1 MLSLGPPDPA
11 KASAAMPNPAVKGM
25 SAAGILQHPAQFA
38 MMSSQAG
45 SAAAFPYVQAMQ
57 SVPLKPSTTAEQKP
71 AAGGSG
77 SRAGRLPR
85 RTVLP
90 RAFKFSSGKMT
101 SSGGICIS
109 FGNCI
114 CLAAKDMYLAVQERN
129 FVEFLGSSVF
139 FGIREKRLSKW
150 SYVSVFTSREKLIG

>member
-11 KASAAMPNPAVKGM
+11 KTSAAMPNPAVKGM

-101 SSGGICIS
+101 SSGGNLY
-109 FGNCI
+109 FFWR
-114 CLAAKDMYLAVQERN
+114 MYCW
-129 FVEFLGSSVF
+129 GSDGKSQLCVVLEKAEVGSPESV
-139 FGIREKRLSKW
+139 GDEANAS
-150 SYVSVFTSREKLIG
+150 